1 MVFSANPLALSVPEP
16 AFEAWLRDTGYLE
29 VLDSQPVPPP
39 SADRRSKPTT
49 AATIAPAI
57 GGTTNFFS
65 SALSCFR
72 TLVSIT
78 TLNPFAK
85 LVPDDFT
92 APTPSWTSAFIG
104 PAYSYSWPPDPAQA
118 RMRVQENVRRYVRNY
133 AALAIVFFACSLYQM
148 PISLLGLVLCL
159 GLWELLRFCCDKL
172 ELELLY
178 PGLRQVLIRITQI
191 AAAVVLYLCNMQMV
205 LICAISVSYL
215 VMILHASLRKLTPT
229 KQSNRQ
235 RQSLTRTTRLSSHVF

>member
-72 TLVSIT
+72 TLVSIA

-118 RMRVQENVRRYVRNY
+118 RMRVQENVRRY
-133 AALAIVFFACSLYQM
+133 QM

-172 ELELLY
+172 ELELRY

-229 KQSNRQ
+229 KLSNRQ
-235 RQSLTRTTRLSSHVF
+235 RQSLTRTTRLPSHVF